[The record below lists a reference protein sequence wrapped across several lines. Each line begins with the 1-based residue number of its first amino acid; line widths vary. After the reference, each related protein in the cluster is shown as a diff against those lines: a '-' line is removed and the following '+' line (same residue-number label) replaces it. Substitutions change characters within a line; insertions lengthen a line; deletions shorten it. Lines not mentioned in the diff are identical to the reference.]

1 MNSKKAEEVEMSN
14 GAQTPE
20 RTGLH
25 PLAWVGIGCGV
36 LLVIVITVLMV
47 GGFFLAR
54 TVQNVAEDFEDN
66 PGLAAAKFIV
76 KASPDLEEV
85 ETDEDAGTMT
95 IRNTKTGEIITVN
108 FDDINEGRFSWT
120 ADGEEMTID
129 VSDAEDGTVKIESS
143 DGDGFALTTGS
154 AVNEEIPDWLPVYP
168 GSEPTNR
175 GTMKTNDSV
184 NGNFTL
190 STDDAVAEVLEFY
203 REQLKSEGFQV
214 TVNTYSG
221 GDNEGA
227 MINSVHEAE
236 NRSVIVV
243 IGSDDGSTTVNL
255 TYSSKK

>member
-1 MNSKKAEEVEMSN
+1 MSN
-14 GAQTPE
+14 GAQVPE
-20 RTGLH
+20 RKGLH

-36 LLVIVITVLMV
+36 LMVIIIAVIMV

-54 TVQNVAEDFEDN
+54 TVKDVAEDFENN
-66 PGLAAAKFIV
+66 PGLAAAKLIV

-85 ETDEDAGTMT
+85 DIDEDAGTMT
-95 IRNTKTGEIITVN
+95 VRNTKSGELITVN
-108 FDDINEGRFSWT
+108 FDDIKEGRFSWT
-120 ADGEEMTID
+120 ADGEEVTVD

-143 DGDGFALTTGS
+143 DGDGFAITTGA
-154 AVNEEIPDWLPVYP
+154 AVSEEIPDWVPVYP
-168 GSEPTNR
+168 GSEPANS

-190 STDDAVAEVLEFY
+190 GTDDAVSEVIEFY
-203 REQLKSEGFQV
+203 REHLKSIGFQV

-227 MINSVHEAE
+227 MINSVQEAE
-236 NRSVIVV
+236 DRTVIVV
-243 IGSDDGSTTVNL
+243 IGSDDGSTTVNV

>member
-1 MNSKKAEEVEMSN
+1 MSN

-36 LLVIVITVLMV
+36 LMVIIIAVVMV

-54 TVQNVAEDFEDN
+54 TVKNVAEDFEDN
-66 PGLAAAKFIV
+66 PGLAAAKLIV
-76 KASPDLEEV
+76 RATPELEEV
-85 ETDEDAGTMT
+85 EVDEDAGTMT
-95 IRNTKTGEIITVN
+95 VRNTKTGELITVN
-108 FDDINEGRFSWT
+108 FDDIKEGRFSWT
-120 ADGEEMTID
+120 ADGEEVTVD
-129 VSDAEDGTVKIESS
+129 VSDAEDGTVRIESD
-143 DGDGFALTTGS
+143 DGDGFAISTGA
-154 AVNEEIPDWLPVYP
+154 AVSEEIPDWVPVYP
-168 GSEPTNR
+168 GSEPANR

-190 STDDAVAEVLEFY
+190 STDDAVADVLEFY
-203 REQLKSEGFQV
+203 REQLKSVGFQV

-227 MINSVHEAE
+227 MINSVHEPE

-243 IGSDDGSTTVNL
+243 IGSDDGSTTANV

>member
-1 MNSKKAEEVEMSN
+1 MSN
-14 GAQTPE
+14 GAQVPE
-20 RTGLH
+20 RKGLH

-36 LLVIVITVLMV
+36 LMVIIIAVIMV

-54 TVQNVAEDFEDN
+54 TVKDVAEDFENN
-66 PGLAAAKFIV
+66 PGLAAAKLIV

-85 ETDEDAGTMT
+85 DVDEDAGTMT
-95 IRNTKTGEIITVN
+95 VRNTKSGELITVN
-108 FDDINEGRFSWT
+108 FDDIKEGRFSWT
-120 ADGEEMTID
+120 ADGEEVTVD

-143 DGDGFALTTGS
+143 DGDGFAITTGA
-154 AVNEEIPDWLPVYP
+154 AVSEEIPDWVPVYT
-168 GSEPTNR
+168 GSEPANR

-190 STDDAVAEVLEFY
+190 GTDDAVSEVLEFY
-203 REQLKSEGFQV
+203 REHLKSIGFQV

-227 MINSVHEAE
+227 MINSVQEAE
-236 NRSVIVV
+236 DRTVIVV
-243 IGSDDGSTTVNL
+243 IGSDDGSTTVNV

>member
-1 MNSKKAEEVEMSN
+1 MSN
-14 GAQTPE
+14 GAQAPE
-20 RTGLH
+20 RKGLH

-36 LLVIVITVLMV
+36 LMVIVIAVMMV

-54 TVQNVAEDFEDN
+54 TVKNVAEDFEDN

-76 KASPDLEEV
+76 RASPELEEV
-85 ETDEDAGTMT
+85 DVDEDAGTMT
-95 IRNTKTGEIITVN
+95 VRNTKTGELITVN
-108 FDDINEGRFSWT
+108 FDDIKEGRFSWT
-120 ADGEEMTID
+120 ADGEEVTVD

-143 DGDGFALTTGS
+143 DGDGFAITTGA
-154 AVNEEIPDWLPVYP
+154 AVSEEIPDWVPVYP
-168 GSEPTNR
+168 GSEPANR

-190 STDDAVAEVLEFY
+190 GTDDAVADVLEFY
-203 REQLKSEGFQV
+203 RENLKSIGFQV

-227 MINSVHEAE
+227 MINSVQEAE
-236 NRSVIVV
+236 NRTVIIV
-243 IGSDDGSTTVNL
+243 IGSDDGSTTVNV

>member
-1 MNSKKAEEVEMSN
+1 MSN

-20 RTGLH
+20 RKGLH

-36 LLVIVITVLMV
+36 LMVIVIAVMMV

-54 TVQNVAEDFEDN
+54 TVKNVAEDFEDN
-66 PGLAAAKFIV
+66 PGLAAAKLIV
-76 KASPDLEEV
+76 KASPELEEV
-85 ETDEDAGTMT
+85 DVDEDAGTMT
-95 IRNTKTGEIITVN
+95 VRNTKTGELITVN
-108 FDDINEGRFSWT
+108 FDDIKEGRFSWT
-120 ADGEEMTID
+120 ADGEEVTVD

-143 DGDGFALTTGS
+143 DGDGFAITTGA
-154 AVNEEIPDWLPVYP
+154 AVSEEIPDWVPVYP
-168 GSEPTNR
+168 GSEPANR

-190 STDDAVAEVLEFY
+190 GTDDAVADVLEFY
-203 REQLKSEGFQV
+203 RENLKSIGFQV

-227 MINSVHEAE
+227 MINSVQEAE
-236 NRSVIVV
+236 NRTVIIV
-243 IGSDDGSTTVNL
+243 IGSDDGSTTVNV

>member
-1 MNSKKAEEVEMSN
+1 MSN
-14 GAQTPE
+14 GTPAPE
-20 RTGLH
+20 RKGLH

-36 LLVIVITVLMV
+36 ILVIVVIAMLI

-54 TVQNVAEDFEDN
+54 TVKNVAEDFENN
-66 PGLAAAKFIV
+66 PGLAAARFVV
-76 KASPDLEEV
+76 KASPELEEV

-95 IRNTKTGEIITVN
+95 IRNKKTGELITVN
-108 FDDINEGRFSWT
+108 FDDIKEGRFSWT
-120 ADGEEMTID
+120 ADGEEVTVD

-143 DGDGFALTTGS
+143 DGDGFAFTTGA
-154 AVNEEIPDWLPVYP
+154 AVSEEIPDWVPVYP
-168 GSEPTNR
+168 GSEPANR

-190 STDDAVAEVLEFY
+190 TTDDAVAEVLEFY

-221 GDNEGA
+221 GDKEGA

-236 NRSVIVV
+236 NRSVIIV
-243 IGSDDGSTTVNL
+243 IGSDDGSTTANV